1 MQSFAYDTDELE
13 LIWDAA
19 SINEAKKKNR
29 DALFMDISLVNNMPK
44 FKIIDHGY
52 NYSKSQFMLQEEGF
66 TLPQGNSSY
75 KNFISF
81 DSCVISGLKTGLTL
95 TIHLN

>member
-66 TLPQGNSSY
+66 TLPQGNGY
-75 KNFISF
+75 LVTFI
-81 DSCVISGLKTGLTL
+81 VR
-95 TIHLN
+95 